1 MTRLNQIVAIE
12 KGAKSTTES
21 DITKAY
27 HLIQK
32 PEIFQGRLRTYEP
45 KAEDGEQLPPE
56 TQNVIVTVK
65 DLTDNFTGS
74 LTRLLDVTFTKVYA
88 NGGAKADVVVGDVT
102 LLQDVPVEYLL
113 FLEKRLIDVN
123 TFLSKIPTL
132 DPAQDWHWDEA
143 KGLYATEPVT
153 TYRTKKILRNHV
165 KAEATDKHPAQVEV
179 YTEDETVGYW
189 KTIHYSGAVPEP
201 KVKEWKEK
209 LAKLQA
215 AIKFAREEANS
226 IDVFPHEA
234 GDVLFTHIFGL

>member
-1 MTRLNQIVAIE
+1 MSRLNQIVAIE
-12 KGAKSTTES
+12 KGAKSSTES
-21 DITKAY
+21 DITKTY

-32 PEIFQGRLRTYEP
+32 PEIFSGLIRTYEP
-45 KAEDGEQLPPE
+45 KDDAGEQLPPE

-65 DLTDNFTGS
+65 ELVESFTAS
-74 LTRLLDVTFTKVYA
+74 LTRLLDISYTKVDA
-88 NGGAKADVVVGDVT
+88 NTGARADVIVEGVT
-102 LLQDVPVEYLL
+102 LLEDVPVEYLL

-123 TFLSKIPTL
+123 TFIGKVPTL
-132 DPAQDWHWDEA
+132 DPAQDWRYDET

-189 KTIHYSGAVPEP
+189 KKITFSGAVPEP
-201 KVKEWKEK
+201 KVKEWKERLSK
-209 LAKLQA
+209 VQA

-226 IDVFPHEA
+226 IEVQSKTA
-234 GDVLFTHIFGL
+234 GDVLFGYVFGL

>member
-1 MTRLNQIVAIE
+1 MTRLNQVVAIE
-12 KGAKSTTES
+12 KGCKSATES

-65 DLTDNFTGS
+65 DLTESFTAS
-74 LTRLLDVTFTKVYA
+74 LTRLLDVSYTKVDA
-88 NGGAKADVVVGDVT
+88 NTGARADVMVEGVT
-102 LLQDVPVEYLL
+102 ILENVPVEYLL

-123 TFLSKIPTL
+123 TFLGKIPTL

-153 TYRTKKILRNHV
+153 TYRSKKILRNHV

-179 YTEDETVGYW
+179 YTEDETVGFW
-189 KTIHYSGAVPEP
+189 KTVHYSGAVPEP
-201 KVKEWKEK
+201 KVKEWKER
-209 LAKLQA
+209 LGKLQA

-226 IDVFPHEA
+226 IQAQPRESGAAVFSF
-234 GDVLFTHIFGL
+234 VFGL